1 MAGQSYLFMS
11 SKLDQIGVQQVQ
23 AGMEGLQYILND
35 YKKDAL
41 IQAEKIATYPGIAL
55 AVSQRN
61 RDEINRLIQK
71 SGMEADFIVMTDQ
84 SGHVLFRTDQVQS
97 EQTLTNY
104 ANRSALQGTPLA
116 TIEEDPRYKLA
127 IYGAVPVK
135 NQEGQIM
142 GTVLAGFNGSK
153 DVFVDQVK
161 SLFGVEATLFY
172 GSTRLTT
179 TIMKDGKRAVGTDL
193 DPKIAEKVSKNGETY
208 VGKADILGTPHAT
221 SYIPLLSPD
230 HKSLGILFA
239 GKDLTEISQAKQT
252 LLFEVLGVVLL
263 VLILGISSASYI
275 VGKLTRS
282 LESLVQLAQEI
293 SQGNL
298 NCTSHQSLRDQ
309 DEIGKLAEAMFN
321 LQYKLAQL
329 LSHIGEVSDHM
340 AATSEQ
346 LRTGAEHSAQSSRHI
361 ASTIEQMAYES
372 QHHLTVMN
380 TSYHSLTEMSQHIAS
395 VAQGTQETAQFA
407 NQTKKNTELGLQ
419 AVEAAMNQMSHIET
433 TVSQTAQ
440 NVSALAG
447 RSREIGQIVDTI
459 AGIAGQTHLLALNAA
474 IEAARAGEQGRGFAV
489 VAEEV
494 RKLAEESQSAAQK
507 IADIIQQVQVDTEKT
522 VKSMT
527 KGTEVV
533 SAGSGAVHQ
542 AERYF
547 ASIASEMARISEQVE
562 NMDETIMKICE
573 KSEKMVALFQ
583 KVNDISTKASE
594 KNQNIAAVAEE
605 QSAATEEVAAAS
617 KEMASMAEQLRQ
629 EMDQFMISKN

>member
-1 MAGQSYLFMS
+1 
-11 SKLDQIGVQQVQ
+11 
-23 AGMEGLQYILND
+23 
-35 YKKDAL
+35 
-41 IQAEKIATYPGIAL
+41 
-55 AVSQRN
+55 
-61 RDEINRLIQK
+61 
-71 SGMEADFIVMTDQ
+71 
-84 SGHVLFRTDQVQS
+84 
-97 EQTLTNY
+97 
-104 ANRSALQGTPLA
+104 
-116 TIEEDPRYKLA
+116 
-127 IYGAVPVK
+127 
-135 NQEGQIM
+135 
-142 GTVLAGFNGSK
+142 
-153 DVFVDQVK
+153 
-161 SLFGVEATLFY
+161 
-172 GSTRLTT
+172 
-179 TIMKDGKRAVGTDL
+179 
-193 DPKIAEKVSKNGETY
+193 
-208 VGKADILGTPHAT
+208 
-221 SYIPLLSPD
+221 
-230 HKSLGILFA
+230 
-239 GKDLTEISQAKQT
+239 
-252 LLFEVLGVVLL
+252 
-263 VLILGISSASYI
+263 
-275 VGKLTRS
+275 
-282 LESLVQLAQEI
+282 
-293 SQGNL
+293 
-298 NCTSHQSLRDQ
+298 
-309 DEIGKLAEAMFN
+309 
-321 LQYKLAQL
+321 
-329 LSHIGEVSDHM
+329 
-340 AATSEQ
+340 
-346 LRTGAEHSAQSSRHI
+346 
-361 ASTIEQMAYES
+361 
-372 QHHLTVMN
+372 
-380 TSYHSLTEMSQHIAS
+380 
-395 VAQGTQETAQFA
+395 
-407 NQTKKNTELGLQ
+407 
-419 AVEAAMNQMSHIET
+419 MNQMSHIET